1 VAGERIKLK
10 VEARESSGSA
20 NARRLRASG
29 FIPGVLYGEGKEAV
43 NFAVADRELR
53 RVLTGEHGTHAIL
66 DVVVGDDGGK
76 AHHAVLKDYQLHP
89 TRRKL
94 LHVDLHEVR
103 LDRAIQAAVAVELI
117 GEPQGVT
124 MGGVLT
130 QINRE
135 VNVEALPME
144 VPDRL
149 ELDVSAMEIGDS
161 LRITDLRVPDGVKLL
176 DDEET
181 VLASVAQPRVEEE
194 PEVEELEEGEE
205 GVEGEVPEEER
216 PEGAAEAPAEPEAD
230 AAGDRATT
238 EQS

>member
-1 VAGERIKLK
+1 MAGERIKLN
-10 VEARESSGSA
+10 VEARETNGSA
-20 NARRLRASG
+20 NARRLRAGG

-43 NFAVADRELR
+43 SFAVAERELR
-53 RVLTGEHGTHAIL
+53 RVLSGEHGFHAIL
-66 DVVVGDDGGK
+66 DVIVGDDGGK
-76 AHHAVLKDYQLHP
+76 ARHAVLKDYQLHP
-89 TRRKL
+89 TRRRL

-103 LDRAIQAAVAVELI
+103 LDRAIQATVAVELV
-117 GEPQGVT
+117 GEPEGVT

-149 ELDVSAMEIGDS
+149 ELDVSALQIGDS
-161 LRITDLRVPDGVKLL
+161 LRLSDLRVPEGVKLL

-181 VLASVAQPRVEEE
+181 VLANVAQPRVEEE

-205 GVEGEVPEEER
+205 GVEGEVPEGEGE
-216 PEGAAEAPAEPEAD
+216 EGAEGAAEPEAD
-230 AAGDRATT
+230 ASGDQGSD
-238 EQS
+238 EG

>member
-1 VAGERIKLK
+1 MAHERVKLK
-10 VEARESSGSA
+10 VEGRETNGSA
-20 NARRLRASG
+20 TARRLRASG
-29 FIPGVLYGEGKEAV
+29 YIPGVLYGQGKEAV
-43 NFAVADRELR
+43 SFAVAERDLR
-53 RVLTGEHGTHAIL
+53 RALSGEHGTHAIL

-76 AHHAVLKDYQLHP
+76 ARHAVLKEVQLHP

-103 LDRAIQAAVAVELI
+103 LDRVIQATVVVELI
-117 GEPQGVT
+117 GEAEGVT

-144 VPDRL
+144 IPDRL
-149 ELDVSAMEIGDS
+149 ELDISGLNIGDS
-161 LRITDLRVPDGVKLL
+161 LRVSDLVVPEGVKLL

-194 PEVEELEEGEE
+194 PEVAEEEEEGI
-205 GVEGEVPEEER
+205 EGEVPEGEEPGEA
-216 PEGAAEAPAEPEAD
+216 PEGAEPQAEA
-230 AAGDRATT
+230 AGEHETT
-238 EQS
+238 ES